1 MRQQYTEC
9 VHDIYCQCRAC
20 CSTFGYLYY
29 IADSTIHYYY
39 INFMS
44 RLGNYVRDTAAEMK
58 RVSWPTQKQ
67 AVVYTLLV
75 IALSAVVALLLNAFD
90 VVFTR
95 VLDLFFV

>member
-1 MRQQYTEC
+1 
-9 VHDIYCQCRAC
+9 
-20 CSTFGYLYY
+20 
-29 IADSTIHYYY
+29 
-39 INFMS
+39 MS